1 MTSTTLDYQDGAVR
15 LKGILNRDEGQVG
28 ERRAVVLFPDA
39 RGIGDHAIDCAGRL
53 AALGY
58 VTLVADLYGDGTRAR
73 DMAEAMELMNG
84 LRSDAGRWRARAR
97 AALDAVAGQDGVDR
111 ARLAAIGY
119 CFGGSTALELARS
132 GAPLAAVVSFHGGLA
147 SPRPDDARN
156 IKAKV
161 LVCHGAADPL
171 VPAAQVADFEA
182 QMSKTSV
189 DWQLHAYGGAVH
201 GFTNPEADAAGV
213 PALAYNESADRRSW
227 NAMLGLFA
235 EVFASR
241 P

>member
-1 MTSTTLDYQDGAVR
+1 
-15 LKGILNRDEGQVG
+15 
-28 ERRAVVLFPDA
+28 
-39 RGIGDHAIDCAGRL
+39 L

-73 DMAEAMELMNG
+73 DMAPAMELMNG

-97 AALDAVAGQDGVDR
+97 AALDALAGQDGVDR
-111 ARLAAIGY
+111 SRLAAIGY

-161 LVCHGAADPL
+161 LVCHGAADPGASGRSCCL
-171 VPAAQVADFEA
+171 RDADEQDLCRLAGHRLWQHAAR
-182 QMSKTSV
+182 
-189 DWQLHAYGGAVH
+189 LHQSGG
-201 GFTNPEADAAGV
+201 
-213 PALAYNESADRRSW
+213 
-227 NAMLGLFA
+227 
-235 EVFASR
+235 
-241 P
+241 